1 MINVPKMILTRS
13 AMICEG
19 EQQNLATAFLDGSQI
34 YGGVGSYYH
43 LWQRLC
49 NHSFCLCERS
59 FRDGS
64 QIYGGGGSYYHLC
77 DQDDH
82 LCDHHDEHDHHEN
95 ILDLTAHKY
104 MAGWGLIIIFM
115 IIMIIVIIMIP
126 IKTSYFPHICDKN
139 EWSQRW
145 ESTYSKWSAEE
156 NIPDQVGGR
165 GPGREGQGG
174 RLDEVAGGLL
184 PVIILIIIIN
194 IIIIIWECWY

>member
-34 YGGVGSYYH
+34 YGGV
-43 LWQRLC
+43 
-49 NHSFCLCERS
+49 
-59 FRDGS
+59 
-64 QIYGGGGSYYHLC
+64 GSYYHLC

-139 EWSQRW
+139 E
-145 ESTYSKWSAEE
+145 
-156 NIPDQVGGR
+156 
-165 GPGREGQGG
+165 
-174 RLDEVAGGLL
+174 
-184 PVIILIIIIN
+184 
-194 IIIIIWECWY
+194 